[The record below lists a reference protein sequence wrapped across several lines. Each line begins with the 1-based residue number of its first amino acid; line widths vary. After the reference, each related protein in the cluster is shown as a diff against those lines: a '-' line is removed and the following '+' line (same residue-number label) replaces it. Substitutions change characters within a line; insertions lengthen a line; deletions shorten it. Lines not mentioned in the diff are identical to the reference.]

1 MVTRA
6 HRSSR
11 DLYGPHGRHLVY
23 VSVAAGIAAAGAVA
37 FIAGTGWSWPLF
49 AWGLGAGV
57 LGIVCNEIVAKL
69 LRAIISPVTVDDRER
84 IKAKRA
90 KQRLLV
96 LPASAGTGVAVGIV
110 AGASGT
116 PWPDLL
122 LTAFVVVFEMVFPL
136 MLVLR
141 AKRLVALSTRTLQL
155 DGSATRVRGEHDDQ

>member
-1 MVTRA
+1 M
-6 HRSSR
+6 RS
-11 DLYGPHGRHLVY
+11 
-23 VSVAAGIAAAGAVA
+23 A
-37 FIAGTGWSWPLF
+37 
-49 AWGLGAGV
+49 
-57 LGIVCNEIVAKL
+57 
-69 LRAIISPVTVDDRER
+69 ER

-155 DGSATRVRGEHDDQ
+155 DGSATRVRGEHDDEQRRDGPKQKRNQEPEETASPLTLREARVDQGQRAPTDGVIMDDHASRLRNYRTSSGGGHGSPHAACRASL